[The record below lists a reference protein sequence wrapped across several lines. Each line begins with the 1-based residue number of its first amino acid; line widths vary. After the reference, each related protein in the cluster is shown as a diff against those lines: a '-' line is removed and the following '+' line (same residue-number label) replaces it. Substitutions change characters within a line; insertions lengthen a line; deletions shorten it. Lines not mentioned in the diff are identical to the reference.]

1 MPSAQYQP
9 ERYFVTPTPHVPNS
23 PLPVLLY
30 RNVLPSD
37 PTAETAQKTIEK
49 NKWLKGGVFKHYPGR
64 HFHSVTH
71 ECYAVFQG
79 SSHLLLGRGP
89 IDEPEGGIE
98 VDVETGDIIILPA
111 GVAHCSLHS
120 SDDYTYMGLYPEG
133 SPHWD
138 NNFCQA
144 DAGETAEKARNARGV
159 PVPDHD
165 PIFGLDGPLVEIWR
179 KAAAV

>member
-1 MPSAQYQP
+1 
-9 ERYFVTPTPHVPNS
+9 R
-23 PLPVLLY
+23 
-30 RNVLPSD
+30 RNEHFELTLAL
-37 PTAETAQKTIEK
+37 TA
-49 NKWLKGGVFKHYPGR
+49 
-64 HFHSVTH
+64 VTH

-98 VDVETGDIIILPA
+98 VDVETGDIIILP
-111 GVAHCSLHS
+111 
-120 SDDYTYMGLYPEG
+120 G